1 MVELLSDEEIK
12 KLSFEESYKKLEQI
26 VSKLE
31 DNTEEL
37 ERSIEYYDLGI
48 RLKNHCDEKL
58 KLAELKIKKVT
69 KDNKTESF

>member
-1 MVELLSDEEIK
+1 MVDLLSDEEIK

-31 DNTEEL
+31 DDSEEL
-37 ERSIEYYDLGI
+37 ERSIEYYDLGM

-58 KLAELKIKKVT
+58 KSAELKIKKVT
-69 KDNKTESF
+69 KDNRTESL

>member
-37 ERSIEYYDLGI
+37 ERSIEYYDLGMK
-48 RLKNHCDEKL
+48 LKNHCDEKL

-69 KDNKTESF
+69 EDNKSESL

>member
-1 MVELLSDEEIK
+1 MVDLLSDKEIK

-31 DNTEEL
+31 DNSEEL
-37 ERSIEYYDLGI
+37 ERSIEYYDLGM

-58 KLAELKIKKVT
+58 KSAELKIKKVT
-69 KDNKTESF
+69 KDNKTESL

>member
-1 MVELLSDEEIK
+1 MVDLLSDEEIK

-31 DNTEEL
+31 DNSEEL
-37 ERSIEYYDLGI
+37 ERSIEYYNLGM

-58 KLAELKIKKVT
+58 KSAELKIKKVT
-69 KDNKTESF
+69 KDNKTESL

>member
-1 MVELLSDEEIK
+1 MVDLLSDEEIK

-31 DNTEEL
+31 DNSEEL
-37 ERSIEYYDLGI
+37 ERSIEYYDLGM

-58 KLAELKIKKVT
+58 KSAELKINKVT
-69 KDNKTESF
+69 KDNKTESL

>member
-31 DNTEEL
+31 DNSEEL
-37 ERSIEYYDLGI
+37 ERSIEYYDLGM

-58 KLAELKIKKVT
+58 KSAELKIKKVT
-69 KDNKTESF
+69 KDNKTESL

>member
-1 MVELLSDEEIK
+1 MVGLLSDEEIK

-31 DNTEEL
+31 DNSEEL
-37 ERSIEYYDLGI
+37 ERSIEYYDLGM

-58 KLAELKIKKVT
+58 KSAELKIKKVT
-69 KDNKTESF
+69 KDNKTESL

>member
-1 MVELLSDEEIK
+1 MVDLLSDEEIK

-31 DNTEEL
+31 DNSEEL
-37 ERSIEYYDLGI
+37 ERSIEYYDLGM

-58 KLAELKIKKVT
+58 KSAELKIKKVT
-69 KDNKTESF
+69 KNNKTESL

>member
-48 RLKNHCDEKL
+48 RLKNHCDENLENLQSQSSKGY
-58 KLAELKIKKVT
+58 K
-69 KDNKTESF
+69 

>member
-1 MVELLSDEEIK
+1 MVGLLSDEEIK

-31 DNTEEL
+31 DDSEEL
-37 ERSIEYYDLGI
+37 ERSIEYYDLGM

-58 KLAELKIKKVT
+58 KSAELKIKKVT
-69 KDNKTESF
+69 KDNRTESL

>member
-31 DNTEEL
+31 DNSEEL
-37 ERSIEYYDLGI
+37 ERSIEYYDLGM

-58 KLAELKIKKVT
+58 KSAELKIKKVT

>member
-1 MVELLSDEEIK
+1 MVDLLSDEEIK

-31 DNTEEL
+31 DDSEEL
-37 ERSIEYYDLGI
+37 ERSIEYYDLGM

-58 KLAELKIKKVT
+58 KSAELKIKKVT
-69 KDNKTESF
+69 KDNKTESL

>member
-1 MVELLSDEEIK
+1 MVGLLSDEEIK

-31 DNTEEL
+31 DNSEEL
-37 ERSIEYYDLGI
+37 ERSIEYYNLGM

-58 KLAELKIKKVT
+58 KSAELKIKKVT
-69 KDNKTESF
+69 KDNKTESL

>member
-1 MVELLSDEEIK
+1 MVDLLSDEEIK

-31 DNTEEL
+31 DNSEEL
-37 ERSIEYYDLGI
+37 ERSIEYYDLGM

-58 KLAELKIKKVT
+58 KSAELKIKKET
-69 KDNKTESF
+69 KDNKTESL

>member
-31 DNTEEL
+31 DNSEEL

>member
-1 MVELLSDEEIK
+1 MVDLLSDEEIK

-31 DNTEEL
+31 DNNEEL
-37 ERSIEYYDLGI
+37 ERSIEYYDLGM

-58 KLAELKIKKVT
+58 KSAELKIKKVT
-69 KDNKTESF
+69 KDNKTESL

>member
-31 DNTEEL
+31 DDTEEL
-37 ERSIEYYDLGI
+37 ERSIEYYDLGMK
-48 RLKNHCDEKL
+48 LKSHCDEKL
-58 KLAELKIKKVT
+58 RLAELKIKKVT
-69 KDNKTESF
+69 KDNKSESF

>member
-1 MVELLSDEEIK
+1 MVDLLSDEEIK

-31 DNTEEL
+31 DNSEEL
-37 ERSIEYYDLGI
+37 ERSIEYYDLGM

-58 KLAELKIKKVT
+58 KSAELKIKKVT

>member
-1 MVELLSDEEIK
+1 MVDLLSDEEIK

-31 DNTEEL
+31 DNSEEL
-37 ERSIEYYDLGI
+37 ERSIEYYDLGM

-58 KLAELKIKKVT
+58 KSAELKIKKVT
-69 KDNKTESF
+69 KDNKTESL